1 MYCFDFSQA
10 GGAFLFKMWAVGAG
24 RELGCEDLSV
34 QAGGS
39 ELKVQNAREKVRHD
53 VTGLQSQLS
62 GG

>member
-1 MYCFDFSQA
+1 
-10 GGAFLFKMWAVGAG
+10 MWAVGAG

-53 VTGLQSQLS
+53 VTGLQSQL
-62 GG
+62 